1 MNIYMRLSLLLF
13 LFCGVSA
20 GALAV
25 ANNATYARIKE
36 NEEGKE
42 RILRGKAI
50 AGEQQ
55 GQQVTFDA
63 APVEI
68 GGKRYY
74 VGRLDGK
81 SAGTAFTTVTN
92 KGYGGPIEII
102 VAMDGAGEKISGVR
116 IKSHTETP
124 GLGANA
130 AQIRYGEIEPW
141 FLLQFKGLRPE
152 EVKLKKDDPK
162 GAIDAITAAT
172 ITSRAVTNAIREEA
186 TAFQK
191 AWPELKET
199 VPNE

>member
-1 MNIYMRLSLLLF
+1 MNIYVRLSLLLF

-25 ANNATYARIKE
+25 ANNATYSRIKE

-42 RILRGKAI
+42 RVLRGKAI
-50 AGEQQ
+50 AGEEH
-55 GQQVTFDA
+55 GEQVEFDA
-63 APVEI
+63 TPIEI
-68 GGKRYY
+68 GSRRYY

-81 SAGTAFTTVTN
+81 VAGTAFATVTN
-92 KGYGGPIEII
+92 KGYGGPIEVI
-102 VAMDGAGEKISGVR
+102 VAMDAAGDKIAGVR

-130 AQIRYGEIEPW
+130 AQIRYGDAEPW
-141 FLLQFKGLRPE
+141 FLAQFKGLRPDE
-152 EVKLKKDDPK
+152 AKLKKDGSK
-162 GAIDAITAAT
+162 GEIDAITAAT

-191 AWPELKET
+191 ALPELKEKAA
-199 VPNE
+199 E